1 QNSVVEVKPVT
12 VNAPKENVSNPEVK
26 PVIEATDL
34 PGATTTVNEN
44 VLYAQPVKNGY
55 QLVDTTPKVIF
66 ILQKT
71 SVQNV
76 YLIKGRDGTVFLNDG
91 QWTAE
96 YYEGEEL
103 KREVLDIKF

>member
-1 QNSVVEVKPVT
+1 M
-12 VNAPKENVSNPEVK
+12 
-26 PVIEATDL
+26 
-34 PGATTTVNEN
+34 
-44 VLYAQPVKNGY
+44 YAQPVKNGY
-55 QLVDTTPKVIF
+55 QLVDTTPKVVF

-76 YLIKGRDGTVFLNDG
+76 YIIKGKDGTVFLNDG
-91 QWTAE
+91 QWIAE